1 MTAYLQ
7 FPSKMVL
14 IRFDDAYYQCLEQDV
29 LHDESMGAGT
39 AAKHFE
45 GEQRVGQCQLFS
57 CPLSI

>member
-1 MTAYLQ
+1 
-7 FPSKMVL
+7 MVL